1 VDGRWGV
8 LLLTVWIK
16 RYQKNETG
24 TSHTLATV
32 SPGGDRGTGS
42 VTIIFLTHP
51 PEARARYYGERAL
64 AGLRVLGEVRFNPL
78 GRVLTA
84 AELVDA
90 AQHAALIVSDR
101 QTPGYAE
108 AFDRLTG
115 LVAFLR
121 VAVDFRNIDLEAA
134 NRNGV
139 LVTHASPGFQAAVAE
154 WILGAMVDL
163 ARHVTDYAAAYR
175 ATGRQPAARMGRQL
189 SGATLGVVGYGEIG
203 RTLCQAAGSLGMRV
217 LVHDPYVKIADA
229 GVEQVAFEA
238 LLAEADFVVPLATA
252 TPETENLFDAA
263 AFDRMKPGA
272 YFINASRGNLVDEAA
287 LAAALDGKRVAGAA
301 IDVGRAPDQMPTPA
315 LARRSDVIATPHIA
329 GLTPEAIAHQALE
342 TVAQAADIL
351 AGRMP
356 QGAVN
361 PQQATRFA
369 TRRTNVPT

>member
-1 VDGRWGV
+1 
-8 LLLTVWIK
+8 
-16 RYQKNETG
+16 
-24 TSHTLATV
+24 
-32 SPGGDRGTGS
+32 

-51 PEARARYYGERAL
+51 PEARASYYGERAL
-64 AGLRVLGEVRFNPL
+64 AGLRALGEVRLNPL
-78 GRVLTA
+78 ARVLTA

-90 AQHAALIVSDR
+90 AQQANLVVSDR

-121 VAVDFRNIDLEAA
+121 VAVDIRNIDVEAA

-163 ARHVTDYAAAYR
+163 ARHVSDYAAAYR
-175 ATGRQPAARMGRQL
+175 ATGKQPAARMGRQL

-203 RTLCQAAGSLGMRV
+203 RTLCRAARSLGMRV
-217 LVHDPYVKIADA
+217 LVHDPYVKLADPDIT
-229 GVEQVAFEA
+229 QVAFEA

-252 TPETENLFDAA
+252 TAETENLFDAA

-272 YFINASRGNLVDEAA
+272 YFINASRGNLVDEQA
-287 LAAALDGKRVAGAA
+287 LAAALDAKRVAGAA
-301 IDVGRAPDQMPTPA
+301 LDVGRAPDQMPAPA
-315 LARRSDVIATPHIA
+315 LAARDDVIATPHIA

-356 QGAVN
+356 RGAVN
-361 PQQATRFA
+361 APHAARFA
-369 TRRTNVPT
+369 EYRRSISS